1 MASVK
6 LVARTVERTS
16 SRRVQIDS
24 KAGHVRERLME
35 MKSVWIGI
43 DVSKD
48 TLDIAQGSM
57 GRQWQVEYAASELR
71 ELVEMW
77 RQESVKGVVV
87 EATGGWEKRLVHA
100 LQAASIP
107 VMVMNPRLVR
117 SFAKAAGRLAKTD
130 RIDAGMLALFGERM
144 EPEERPATAP
154 ADEARR
160 SLFDRRRQLTD
171 MLTQERNRLWL
182 APKPLRKEIKHHVD

>member
-1 MASVK
+1 
-6 LVARTVERTS
+6 
-16 SRRVQIDS
+16 
-24 KAGHVRERLME
+24 
-35 MKSVWIGI
+35 
-43 DVSKD
+43 
-48 TLDIAQGSM
+48 
-57 GRQWQVEYAASELR
+57 
-71 ELVEMW
+71 
-77 RQESVKGVVV
+77 
-87 EATGGWEKRLVHA
+87 
-100 LQAASIP
+100 
-107 VMVMNPRLVR
+107 R

-182 APKPLRKEIKHHVD
+182 APKPLRKEIKHHVDWLRKQLKDLDQRIEKSMEADPAWKAKDECLRETKGVGPNLSLGLLESFRNWEGSIVGKSLRWWESRLLIVIAVSTEVNGIFSGGGAAFATRSTWPL